1 MKLFD
6 YIRLALKNLSRQKSR
21 TILTII
27 AITVGS
33 LFLIIMVSTVIN
45 IRSSLI
51 SQFQELGAFNL
62 VTVIKDPNSTDSGSL
77 INTNGDPSEGKMITD
92 ATLTSMKALPHV
104 VDATPIITGLP
115 FKTMRLEDGK
125 KKTWVNLMAYDPEN
139 DVLDLPIAAGR
150 KLKSTDMDKILVGS
164 RFMQDIGFK
173 GNAKDLIGKKV
184 ILNSFK
190 GGMESFDWG
199 PPPEKP
205 PINADKEWY
214 ESRSRQGTD
223 LPVEIVGVSSNGNL
237 DGGGSYISLAWAR
250 RLMVNVSWQIDEAKM
265 KAQQKAQEEQQRQ
278 SGKQYQGN
286 QGPIQPEQKLIK
298 DDTFPKQGYST
309 IILVADDTANLKN
322 IAQEVKKLGYGA
334 NTAEEMIA
342 QINRILA
349 MVGAVLALIGG
360 ISLFVA
366 AIGIINT
373 MIMATYERTRE
384 IGVMR
389 ACGATRAAIRRL
401 FTFEAALLGFW
412 GGLFGVII
420 SFGLGRIAKLIINK
434 YETSLSNIP
443 IDQIGN
449 FPWWLILSII
459 GFTTFL
465 GMMSGLYPA
474 IRAARMDPVEALRY
488 E

>member
-1 MKLFD
+1 MKLLD

-45 IRSSLI
+45 IRTSLVD
-51 SQFQELGAFNL
+51 QFQELGAFNL

-77 INTNGDPSEGKMITD
+77 ISTNGDPSEGKMITD
-92 ATLTSMKALPHV
+92 ATLTSMKALDHV
-104 VDATPIITGLP
+104 VDATPIISGLP
-115 FKTMRLEDGK
+115 FKTVRLEGSK
-125 KKTWVNLMAYDPEN
+125 KKTWANISAYDPDN
-139 DVLDLPIAAGR
+139 DVMDLPLAAGR
-150 KLKSTDMDKILVGS
+150 KLKSTDMDKIFVGS
-164 RFMQDIGFK
+164 RFMQEIGFK
-173 GNAKDLIGKKV
+173 GEAKDLIGKKV
-184 ILNSFK
+184 ILNSYK
-190 GGMESFDWG
+190 GGMEGFDWG

-205 PINADKEWY
+205 PINADKSWY
-214 ESRSRQGTD
+214 EERSRQGID
-223 LPVEIVGVSSNGNL
+223 IPVEIVGISSNGNL

-250 RLMVNVSWQIDEAKM
+250 RLLINVSWQFDDQKM
-265 KAQQKAQEEQQRQ
+265 KEQQEAQEEQNRNSKNRFENNSQ
-278 SGKQYQGN
+278 
-286 QGPIQPEQKLIK
+286 PIQPIQKLVK
-298 DDTFPKQGYST
+298 EDMFPKQGYT
-309 IILVADDTANLKN
+309 TLILKADDTKNLKSVAKE
-322 IAQEVKKLGYGA
+322 ISKLGYGA

-342 QINRILA
+342 QINKILA

-412 GGLFGVII
+412 GGVFGVAI
-420 SFGLGRIAKLIINK
+420 SFGLGQIAKLIIDK
-434 YETSLSNIP
+434 YQTSLSNIP
-443 IDQIGN
+443 VDKIGN
-449 FPWWLILSII
+449 FPLWLILAII
-459 GFTTFL
+459 GFTTLL